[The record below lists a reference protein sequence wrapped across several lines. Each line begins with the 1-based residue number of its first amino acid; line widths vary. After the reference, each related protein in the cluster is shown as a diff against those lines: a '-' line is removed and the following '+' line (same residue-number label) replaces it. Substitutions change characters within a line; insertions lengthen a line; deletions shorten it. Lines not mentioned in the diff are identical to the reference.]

1 MKGGCIRRVARCGL
15 LIFISLVLL
24 ACSGKDADSNG
35 PEKSVAGFRVIP
47 VRVAKAQTR
56 EVLIELYAVGRLVSH
71 NSPSLAAEI
80 DARVVEVLVEEGQA
94 VSKGQVLV
102 LLDTT
107 RTELARREALAD
119 IERLKV
125 TIDNEQ
131 RRVVRYRD
139 LKTRDVMPQERLDDA
154 EAQLA
159 VNRAALTA
167 AEARLAVTQDRLRR
181 ARLQSPFAGV
191 VEKRHV
197 SVGDFATVGRPL
209 ITITDTRA
217 LWARLPFPE
226 TVGDQL
232 QLGLE
237 VFIESPVA
245 PGQVVQAR
253 IDQIRPSVG
262 SMNRA
267 LIVIADVINPGF
279 WRPEA
284 TIEARVV
291 VERRADAVV
300 VPRISVVSR
309 PAGDVV
315 YLLDSGHVRQRVVET
330 GKILDGWIE
339 IRSGLSAGNTVV
351 AEGAYYLTDGAAVSV
366 REPDSEQLRA
376 GER

>member
-1 MKGGCIRRVARCGL
+1 MNDGFIRRVARRGM

-24 ACSGKDADSNG
+24 ACSDREADSNG
-35 PEKSVAGFRVIP
+35 LKMSVAGSRIIP

-56 EVLIELYAVGRLVSH
+56 EVLVELYAVGRLVSR

-80 DARVVEVLVEEGQA
+80 DARVVEVLVEEGEA
-94 VSKGQVLV
+94 VSKGQELVVL
-102 LLDTT
+102 DSTKS
-107 RTELARREALAD
+107 ELARREALAD
-119 IERLKV
+119 IERLQA

-131 RRVVRYRD
+131 RRVTRYRD
-139 LKTRDVMPQERLDDA
+139 LKTRDMMPQERLDDA

-159 VNRAALTA
+159 VSRATLTA
-167 AEARLAVTQDRLRR
+167 AEARLAVTQDRLSR
-181 ARLQSPFAGV
+181 ARLKSPFAGV

-197 SVGDFATVGRPL
+197 SVGDFATIGKPL
-209 ITITDTRA
+209 ITITDTQA

-226 TVGDQL
+226 TVAYQL
-232 QLGLE
+232 KEGLE

-253 IDQIRPSVG
+253 IDQIRPEVG
-262 SMNRA
+262 SKNRA
-267 LIVIADVINPGF
+267 LTVIVNVINPGF

-300 VPRISVVSR
+300 VPEISVVPR
-309 PAGDVV
+309 PAGNVV

-330 GKILDGWIE
+330 GEILDGWVE
-339 IRSGLSAGNTVV
+339 IRGGLSAGNTVIT
-351 AEGAYYLTDGAAVSV
+351 EGAYYLTDGAAVSV
-366 REPDSEQLRA
+366 QEPGREQADVR
-376 GER
+376 

>member
-1 MKGGCIRRVARCGL
+1 MKAGFIRQLTRCGM
-15 LIFISLVLL
+15 LIFVSLVLL
-24 ACSGKDADSNG
+24 ACKGKDADSGSLEN
-35 PEKSVAGFRVIP
+35 SVAGSRIIP
-47 VRVAKAQTR
+47 VRVVKAETR
-56 EVLIELYAVGRLVSH
+56 EVLVELFAVGRLVSR

-80 DARVVEVLVEEGQA
+80 DARVLEVLVEEGET
-94 VSKGQVLV
+94 VRKGQDLV
-102 LLDTT
+102 LLDSTKT
-107 RTELARREALAD
+107 QLARREALAD
-119 IERLKV
+119 IDRLKA

-131 RRVVRYRD
+131 RRVTRYRD
-139 LKTRDVMPQERLDDA
+139 LKTRDMMPQERLDDA

-159 VNRAALTA
+159 VSRASLTA
-167 AEARLAVTQDRLRR
+167 AAARLAVAQDRLTR
-181 ARLQSPFAGV
+181 ARLQSPFDGV
-191 VEKRHV
+191 VETRYV
-197 SVGDFATVGRPL
+197 SDGDFATVGRSL
-209 ITITDTRA
+209 IKITDTQS

-232 QLGLE
+232 KEGLE

-253 IDQIRPSVG
+253 IDQIRPEVG

-300 VPRISVVSR
+300 VPDISVVSR

-315 YLLDSGHVRQRVVET
+315 YLLDSDHVRQQVVET
-330 GKILDGWIE
+330 GEILDGWIE
-339 IRSGLSAGNTVV
+339 IRKGLSAGNTVV
-351 AEGAYYLTDGAAVSV
+351 TEGAFYLTDGAAVSV
-366 REPDSEQLRA
+366 REP
-376 GER
+376 GN

>member
-1 MKGGCIRRVARCGL
+1 MKAGFIRQLARCGV
-15 LIFISLVLL
+15 LIFVSLVLH

-35 PEKSVAGFRVIP
+35 LDNSVAGSRVIP
-47 VRVAKAQTR
+47 VRVTKAETR
-56 EVLIELYAVGRLVSH
+56 EVLVELFAVGRLVSQ

-80 DARVVEVLVEEGQA
+80 DARVVEVLVEEGDAVKTDQA
-94 VSKGQVLV
+94 LV

-107 RTELARREALAD
+107 KTELARREAVAD

-125 TIDNEQ
+125 SIANEQ
-131 RRVVRYRD
+131 RRVNRYRD
-139 LKTRDVMPQERLDDA
+139 LKTRDMMPQERLDDA

-159 VNRAALTA
+159 VNQASLQA
-167 AEARLAVTQDRLRR
+167 AEARLAVAEDRLERT
-181 ARLQSPFAGV
+181 RLQSPFDGV
-191 VEKRHV
+191 VETRHV
-197 SVGDFATVGRPL
+197 SVGDFATVGKPM

-226 TVGDQL
+226 TVGYQL
-232 QLGLE
+232 KEGLE

-245 PGQVVQAR
+245 PGQIVQAR
-253 IDQIRPSVG
+253 IDQIRPEVG

-291 VERRADAVV
+291 VERRTDAVV
-300 VPRISVVSR
+300 IPRIALVSR

-315 YLLDSGHVRQRVVET
+315 YLLDSGQVRQRVVEK
-330 GKILDGWIE
+330 GEILDGWVE
-339 IRSGLSAGNTVV
+339 IRSGLTAGDTVV
-351 AEGAYYLTDGAAVSV
+351 TEGAHYLTDGAAVIV
-366 REPDSEQLRA
+366 REP
-376 GER
+376 GN

>member
-1 MKGGCIRRVARCGL
+1 MNDGLIRWVARCGM
-15 LIFISLVLL
+15 LIFISMAVL
-24 ACSGKDADSNG
+24 ACDSKEADSNRSANLVVG
-35 PEKSVAGFRVIP
+35 SRVLP

-56 EVLIELYAVGRLVSH
+56 EILVELYAVGRLVSR

-80 DARVVEVLVEEGQA
+80 DARVVEVLVKEGEA
-94 VSKGQVLV
+94 VHKGQELV

-107 RTELARREALAD
+107 STELARREAQAD
-119 IERLKV
+119 IERLQA

-131 RRVVRYRD
+131 RRVTRYRD
-139 LKTRDVMPQERLDDA
+139 LKARDMMPQESLDDA

-159 VNRAALTA
+159 VSRAALTA
-167 AEARLAVTQDRLRR
+167 AEARLAVTQDQLAR

-191 VEKRHV
+191 VETRYV

-209 ITITDTRA
+209 IKITDTQA

-226 TVGDQL
+226 TVGYQL
-232 QLGLE
+232 KEGLD
-237 VFIESPVA
+237 VFIESPLA

-253 IDQIRPSVG
+253 IDQIRPQVG

-279 WRPEA
+279 WRPGA

-300 VPRISVVSR
+300 VPGISVVSR

-330 GKILDGWIE
+330 GEILDGWVE

-351 AEGAYYLTDGAAVSV
+351 TEGAYYLTDGAAVSI
-366 REPDSEQLRA
+366 REPGSE
-376 GER
+376 